1 MIYSGHAEARCKQR
15 NIPQAAVDFIL
26 EHGARI
32 RKKGAWHYMLLREHL
47 DSLAKNDPA
56 RRYYGIRLI
65 VSNED
70 EVVITTY
77 WDDHAPVTRA
87 RYYAPKPSRWWEE
100 AS

>member
-1 MIYSGHAEARCKQR
+1 MFFSDHAESRCKQR
-15 NIPQAAVDFIL
+15 NITQAAIDFIL
-26 EHGARI
+26 EHGACI
-32 RKKGAWHYMLLREHL
+32 RKKGAWHYMLLRDQL
-47 DSLAKNDPA
+47 DNLATNDPA

-77 WDDHAPVTRA
+77 WDDHAPITRHQSES
-87 RYYAPKPSRWWEE
+87 PKQRRWWEE